1 MYRQPHDPRTPNQ
14 TIAAAVRSRAL
25 WPGIAAVLLCYFGF
39 FYYSGG
45 VTTGGWV
52 LFYTLRLGGVA
63 MAVST
68 LLLLTGWK
76 TALAIDGIASMLIGG
91 GLFASGVL
99 MISGDTTQGLLN
111 LVFGYMFVSS
121 GWSGYNDWRW
131 IAGSIPTNSGADN
144 HFDPGFQSRY
154 EQTRTQPPGDSLA
167 SQLLDRSRNPQP
179 QDDPEPSPS
188 DQSPSDDPIDL
199 ADEAEQPEPDGLLK
213 PEDATDQ
220 RRPPQPQDAPDG
232 FLASFAN
239 PKTDDDAPS

>member
-25 WPGIAAVLLCYFGF
+25 WPGIAALLLCYFGF

-91 GLFASGVL
+91 GLFASGML

-111 LVFGYMFVSS
+111 LVFGYMFASS
-121 GWSGYNDWRW
+121 GWSSYSDWRW
-131 IAGSIPTNSGADN
+131 IAGSIPTNPGADN
-144 HFDPGFQSRY
+144 RYDPGFQSRY
-154 EQTRTQPPGDSLA
+154 DQTRTQPPGDSLA

-179 QDDPEPSPS
+179 QDDPEPSPYDHPPRDDAFNLADAA
-188 DQSPSDDPIDL
+188 DQPDQESPFELEEADDPS
-199 ADEAEQPEPDGLLK
+199 
-213 PEDATDQ
+213 
-220 RRPPQPQDAPDG
+220 RPPDPHNTPDG
-232 FLASFAN
+232 FLASFADPN
-239 PKTDDDAPS
+239 PDNDKS